1 MHNSL
6 DRASLVNGRSM
17 KNRDGRLVT
26 CSEEAGQMSPEKPH
40 RLLEWPFE
48 FRFKEMDS
56 DVNPFED
63 MEPEDF

>member
-1 MHNSL
+1 MLRGSRTN
-6 DRASLVNGRSM
+6 V
-17 KNRDGRLVT
+17 
-26 CSEEAGQMSPEKPH
+26 SPVLRQKPH

-56 DVNPFED
+56 HVNPFED